1 MCVDESCRLRR
12 SSGEMGKGRHR
23 TPLGASPRDRVR
35 LRERGRVCGCACAC
49 WSAGACACVFEGSRS
64 VLLQSQS
71 SRFSSPPV
79 LLPESHTPLSPARM
93 AILPA
98 PRWRA
103 RTRPGARQSRWR
115 PLDSQ
120 RRSGDPSWLRVK
132 GVSPLTWHAAYT
144 KQKRPLC
151 VYAPHRKIKSYLLH
165 CK

>member
-79 LLPESHTPLSPARM
+79 LLPESHTPLPRTHGHPACSPLA
-93 AILPA
+93 
-98 PRWRA
+98 
-103 RTRPGARQSRWR
+103 RPGASRC
-115 PLDSQ
+115 PAKQMASPGDAQ

-151 VYAPHRKIKSYLLH
+151 VYAPRRKIKSYLLH

>member
-1 MCVDESCRLRR
+1 MCVDESCRLRW

-79 LLPESHTPLSPARM
+79 LLPESHTPLCPHAWPSCL
-93 AILPA
+93 LPA
-98 PRWRA
+98 GAPGRVQVPGKADGVPR
-103 RTRPGARQSRWR
+103 
-115 PLDSQ
+115 
-120 RRSGDPSWLRVK
+120 RRSETVWGSFVVAREGCFSTYVAHSLHK
-132 GVSPLTWHAAYT
+132 T
-144 KQKRPLC
+144 KKTFMCLC
-151 VYAPHRKIKSYLLH
+151 ST
-165 CK
+165 